1 MARARSVQKQTY
13 SIPEFCAAHGISRG
27 YFYEMR
33 KRGIGPKEMRAGGRV
48 MISREAAAAWR
59 RECEAA

>member
-1 MARARSVQKQTY
+1 MAKARALPKQSF
-13 SIPEFCAAHGISRG
+13 SIPEFCSTHGISRG

-33 KRGIGPKEMRAGGRV
+33 KRGIGPKEMRVGGRV

-59 RECEAA
+59 RACEAA